1 MIKLDKIEKTEE
13 LIDSRILGSRMS
25 LECVASVLQRQKLMA
40 NGLNKPK
47 QKVWYVRYAILETVI
62 ERGCGKRSS

>member
-1 MIKLDKIEKTEE
+1 MIKLNKIEKTEE

-47 QKVWYVRYAILETVI
+47 QKVWYVR
-62 ERGCGKRSS
+62 

>member
-1 MIKLDKIEKTEE
+1 MIKLNKIEKNWRTH
-13 LIDSRILGSRMS
+13 SRTLGSKMS
-25 LECVASVLQRQKLMA
+25 LECDVSVVQGQKLMA